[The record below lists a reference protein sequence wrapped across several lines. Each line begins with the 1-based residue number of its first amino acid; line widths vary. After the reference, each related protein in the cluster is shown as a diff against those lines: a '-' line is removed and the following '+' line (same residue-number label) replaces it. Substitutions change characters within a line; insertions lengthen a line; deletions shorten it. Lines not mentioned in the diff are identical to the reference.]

1 DVSADGNVMA
11 IDGNSRIYSEKFYYN
26 IKTQNAYTRTAHVI
40 IPPWIF
46 ISEKIKKEK
55 DRIDLE
61 NVIFTTC
68 DKIKPHYRMEASMIF
83 IHGRERI
90 ESWHTRVYLG
100 NVPVFY
106 FPYYTQSLE
115 STKDPF
121 EFKVGHND
129 NTGFYFYSKYNFFFK
144 IIELIALSGY
154 VGFDYVEKI
163 GPVYTFDFLYGFN
176 PQSTGNFAWRYAE
189 DKNTNQRRWS
199 LILGYN
205 HSFNENMRM
214 GGRINSQS
222 DSLLSRDF
230 LALDKVDMLRQE
242 YNLSFTSSFFSN
254 HSIGIDLADVEQ
266 LNTKTSRYETVN
278 RTLPRINYNIFSQ
291 NIIPYLYYSQNLIF
305 QREYIPQKFDY
316 SYSGLFTPRLT
327 VNTTKIFDFISFS
340 GNLSLSSEWKKNSE
354 KEYGWGENLSSINID
369 EILNI
374 NILPYGLL
382 NSNIL
387 HKFSKQI
394 SKTEG
399 LPKEGVKINLITSS
413 LTGSYGIISYG
424 MSTSYNMLKAKDEL
438 YNNSELDRFSFLNI
452 YSNIRYML
460 YSLSVNSMVSIFS
473 QQVKN
478 ISIDF
483 GLRDFSKNQ
492 LWSVTA
498 LISFINNL
506 IDANGYPVTRNRI
519 SDSLTFRT
527 GMTFKIFQYMDIS
540 FYRNYDLIV
549 KRLIEQSVAFT
560 WYIHCWRAD
569 FNWTIRQDNISQFG
583 FTISISA
590 VPQFRFSK
598 PTTAVPDFMN
608 MIGNFQNVY

>member
-61 NVIFTTC
+61 NAIFTTC

-163 GPVYTFDFLYGFN
+163 GPVYTLDFLYGFN

-205 HSFNENMRM
+205 HNFNESMRI

-266 LNTKTSRYETVN
+266 LNTRTSRYETVN

-291 NIIPYLYYSQNLIF
+291 NIIPYLYYSQNLNF

-316 SYSGLFTPRLT
+316 SYSGLFTPRVT
-327 VNTTKIFDFISFS
+327 INTTRIFDFITIS
-340 GNLSLSSEWKKNSE
+340 GNLSLTSEWKKYSE
-354 KEYGWGENLSSINID
+354 KESGWGENLSSINTGENIN
-369 EILNI
+369 LNI
-374 NILPYGLL
+374 FTNGLL
-382 NSNIL
+382 NLNMA
-387 HKFSKQI
+387 HNFSKQI

-399 LPKEGVKINLITSS
+399 LPKKGVKTNLITSS

-424 MSTSYNMLKAKDEL
+424 MSASYNMLKAKDEL

-452 YSNIRYML
+452 YSNIRYTL

-498 LISFINNL
+498 LINFINNL
-506 IDANGYPVTRNRI
+506 IDANGYPVTGNRI

-527 GMTFKIFQYMDIS
+527 GMTFKIFEYMDIS
-540 FYRNYDLIV
+540 FYRNYDLIE
-549 KRLIEQSVAFT
+549 KKLIEQSAALT
-560 WYIHCWRAD
+560 WYIHCWQAD
-569 FNWTIRQDNISQFG
+569 FNWAVRQDNISQFG

-598 PTTAVPDFMN
+598 PTTAIPDFMN